1 MSAAVL
7 PASGYRPSM
16 DLSPAWLIVALVVA
30 LFIVG
35 GLVFAFIAD
44 RNRNE
49 DVAHDTERLDP
60 DPTSPPTDPSRRH
73 GG

>member
-1 MSAAVL
+1 MSAAEPEPGGYCTGMDT
-7 PASGYRPSM
+7 PA
-16 DLSPAWLIVALVVA
+16 VAILLGVVVA
-30 LFIVG
+30 AFIVG
-35 GLVFAFIAD
+35 GLVWAFIAD

-60 DPTSPPTDPSRRH
+60 DPTSPPTNPSDRH